1 MNREHRKVA
10 EDMSMKEDLLELPIS
25 TYVEIITLIES
36 AKRQADELEAVNAA
50 YNDAQKEISTLK
62 KRNERLTKRSNQMGK
77 DLLWA
82 KNKLRENG
90 DERWKLL
97 NKKVRHAQSK
107 F

>member
-1 MNREHRKVA
+1 
-10 EDMSMKEDLLELPIS
+10 MSIEEDLSKLPIL
-25 TYVEIITLIES
+25 TYTKVIALIEKS
-36 AKRQADELEAVNAA
+36 KKQSDELEAVSAA
-50 YNDAQKEISTLK
+50 YNDAKKEISTLK